1 MAKKRNKLGWVDV
14 PLNKLHKAPWNYKK
28 EDEDTQ
34 RILENNLKAKGQIIN
49 VIIREL
55 DDGKLEVV
63 NGNHRLTAFH
73 SIDWKDKVHCFH
85 LGKISKA
92 DAEATAIST
101 NELNFEKDPLKL
113 ASVIEDI
120 AKVYTIDEMAEVLPY
135 SKEEIHNYQNLLTFE
150 WNFGED
156 EATEG
161 EIQGGDTFSDVD
173 FTRLIKVVVT
183 EETFKRWNELKKKM
197 RTTLGYDNESKVI
210 EFAII
215 EALNIPDESIQ

>member
-1 MAKKRNKLGWVDV
+1 MAKKRNKLGWIDV
-14 PLNKLHKAPWNYKK
+14 PLNKLQKAPWNYKK
-28 EDEDTQ
+28 ENEETQ
-34 RILENNLKAKGQIIN
+34 RLLENNLKAKGQIIN

-55 DDGKLEVV
+55 ENGKLEVV

-85 LGKISKA
+85 LGKVSQ
-92 DAEATAIST
+92 AEAETTAIST

-113 ASVIEDI
+113 ASVISDI
-120 AKVYTIDEMAEVLPY
+120 MKVYTIEEMTEVLPY
-135 SKEEIHNYQNLLTFE
+135 SKEEINNYQNLLTFE
-150 WNFGED
+150 WNFGE
-156 EATEG
+156 EEG
-161 EIQGGDTFSDVD
+161 EIEGGDTFSDVD
-173 FTRLIKVVVT
+173 FTRQIKVAVT